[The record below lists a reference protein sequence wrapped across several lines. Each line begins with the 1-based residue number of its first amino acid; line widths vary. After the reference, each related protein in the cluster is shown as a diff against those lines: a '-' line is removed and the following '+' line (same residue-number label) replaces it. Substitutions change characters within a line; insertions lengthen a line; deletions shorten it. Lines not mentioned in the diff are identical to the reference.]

1 MIKMIRRLLSKGE
14 KTKEEPREETRT
26 KIDDIV
32 DKFMENDAINQKA
45 IPDFVERAIYRN
57 VLTLVTGLMTEV
69 LEGVELQA
77 LGHKIKLTVE
87 PYQADETSSS
97 TEAS

>member
-1 MIKMIRRLLSKGE
+1 MIRRLLGKD
-14 KTKEEPREETRT
+14 KQKNEEPHEEKRT
-26 KIDDIV
+26 NIDDIV
-32 DKFMENDAINQKA
+32 DKFMKNDAINQKA

-69 LEGVELQA
+69 LEGVEIQA

-87 PYQADETSSS
+87 PYETSHVESSS
-97 TEAS
+97 TEAN